1 VTAGAAVRLLRAAF
15 WGALLVIAA
24 FAFGPPVGPEGPE
37 HLDKLNH
44 LLAFAVL
51 AVLAQAAYP
60 DRPRAPLR
68 WTLLLAYGLLIEAV
82 QAFLP
87 QRELSLLDLAADGA
101 GVLAGALIYR
111 VLGLSRWQPGAP
123 EGPDRG

>member
-1 VTAGAAVRLLRAAF
+1 MTESSPRRLLRAAF

-24 FAFGPPVGPEGPE
+24 LAFGPPVGPEGPE

-44 LLAFAVL
+44 LLAFALL

-68 WTLLLAYGLLIEAV
+68 WTLLLGYGLLIEAV
-82 QAFLP
+82 QALLP
-87 QRELSLLDLAADGA
+87 ERELSLLDLAADGA
-101 GVLAGALIYR
+101 GILAGALILR
-111 VLGLSRWQPGAP
+111 IGFGRK
-123 EGPDRG
+123 